1 MFALNQHQH
10 SMAQHNELGKWG
22 EQVVYEYLLV
32 QGYTMVERDTRQGHF
47 EIDLIATKG
56 NRIIFIEV
64 KTRSDL
70 KVDPVQSINSRKI
83 GRICAAANS
92 YVKQHKLPH
101 EVQFD
106 IVIVIGNPDNYTIE
120 HIPDAFIAPMRGY
133 R

>member
-1 MFALNQHQH
+1 MFALNQHQND
-10 SMAQHNELGKWG
+10 MAQHKELGKWG
-22 EQVVYEYLLV
+22 EQVAYEYLLV

-92 YVKQHKLPH
+92 YVNQHKLPH

>member
-1 MFALNQHQH
+1 MFALNQHLH

-22 EQVVYEYLLV
+22 EQVAYEYLLV

>member
-1 MFALNQHQH
+1 MFALNQHLH
-10 SMAQHNELGKWG
+10 GMAQHNELGKWG
-22 EQVVYEYLLV
+22 EQVAYEYLLM

-47 EIDLIATKG
+47 EIDIIATKG

-106 IVIVIGNPDNYTIE
+106 IVIVIGNPDSYTIE
-120 HIPDAFIAPMRGY
+120 HIPDAFIAPMCGY

>member
-1 MFALNQHQH
+1 MFAFNQNQHD
-10 SMAQHNELGKWG
+10 MAQHNELGKWG
-22 EQVVYEYLLV
+22 EQVAYEYLLV

-106 IVIVIGNPDNYTIE
+106 IVIVIGNPDNYTVE

>member
-1 MFALNQHQH
+1 MAWHNITNLGNGANRWPTSIFSCKATRWLN
-10 SMAQHNELGKWG
+10 
-22 EQVVYEYLLV
+22 V
-32 QGYTMVERDTRQGHF
+32 
-47 EIDLIATKG
+47 TKG

-106 IVIVIGNPDNYTIE
+106 IVIVIGNPDSYTIE

>member
-1 MFALNQHQH
+1 MFALNQHLH
-10 SMAQHNELGKWG
+10 GMAQHNELGKWG
-22 EQVVYEYLLV
+22 EQVAYEYLLM

-47 EIDLIATKG
+47 EIDIIATKG

-106 IVIVIGNPDNYTIE
+106 IVIVIGNPDSYTIE
-120 HIPDAFIAPMRGY
+120 HIPDAFIAPMPGSR
-133 R
+133 

>member
-1 MFALNQHQH
+1 MFALNQHLH
-10 SMAQHNELGKWG
+10 GMAQHNELGKWG
-22 EQVVYEYLLV
+22 EQVAYEYLLV

-47 EIDLIATKG
+47 EIDIIATKG

-92 YVKQHKLPH
+92 YVKQLKLPH

-106 IVIVIGNPDNYTIE
+106 IVIVIGNPDSYTIE

>member
-1 MFALNQHQH
+1 MFALNQHLH
-10 SMAQHNELGKWG
+10 GMAQHNELGKWG
-22 EQVVYEYLLV
+22 EQVAYEYLLV

-47 EIDLIATKG
+47 EIDIIATKG

-106 IVIVIGNPDNYTIE
+106 IVIVIGNPDSYTIE
-120 HIPDAFIAPMRGY
+120 HIPEAFIAPMHGER
-133 R
+133 

>member
-10 SMAQHNELGKWG
+10 DMAQHNELGKWG
-22 EQVVYEYLLV
+22 EQVAYEYLLV

-70 KVDPVQSINSRKI
+70 KVDPVQSINSHKI

>member
-1 MFALNQHQH
+1 MFALNQHLH
-10 SMAQHNELGKWG
+10 GMAQHNELGKWG
-22 EQVVYEYLLV
+22 EQVAYEYLLM

-47 EIDLIATKG
+47 EIDIIATKG

-106 IVIVIGNPDNYTIE
+106 IVIGNPDSYTIE

>member
-1 MFALNQHQH
+1 MFALNQHLH
-10 SMAQHNELGKWG
+10 GMAQHNELGKWG
-22 EQVVYEYLLV
+22 EQVAYEYLLM

-47 EIDLIATKG
+47 EIDIIATKG

-64 KTRSDL
+64 ETRSDL

-106 IVIVIGNPDNYTIE
+106 IVIVIGNPDSYTIE

>member
-1 MFALNQHQH
+1 MFALNQHLH
-10 SMAQHNELGKWG
+10 GMAQHNELGKWG
-22 EQVVYEYLLV
+22 EQVAYGYLLV

-47 EIDLIATKG
+47 EIDIIATKG

-106 IVIVIGNPDNYTIE
+106 IVIVIGNPDSYTIE

>member
-1 MFALNQHQH
+1 MFALNQHLH
-10 SMAQHNELGKWG
+10 GMAQHNELGKWG
-22 EQVVYEYLLV
+22 EQVAYEYLLV

-47 EIDLIATKG
+47 EIDIIATKG

-70 KVDPVQSINSRKI
+70 KDDPVQSINSRKI
-83 GRICAAANS
+83 GRICDAANS

-106 IVIVIGNPDNYTIE
+106 IVIVIGNPDSYTIE

>member
-1 MFALNQHQH
+1 MFAIKQNQHG
-10 SMAQHNELGKWG
+10 MAQHNELGKWG
-22 EQVVYEYLLV
+22 EQVAYEYLLV

>member
-10 SMAQHNELGKWG
+10 DMAQHNELGKWG
-22 EQVVYEYLLV
+22 EQVAYEYLLV
-32 QGYTMVERDTRQGHF
+32 QGYTIVERDTRQGHF

-106 IVIVIGNPDNYTIE
+106 IVIVIGNSDNYTIE

>member
-1 MFALNQHQH
+1 MFALNQHLH
-10 SMAQHNELGKWG
+10 DMAQHNELGKWG
-22 EQVVYEYLLV
+22 EQVAYEYLLV